1 MTEKNDFY
9 IVPKFAWNDYGDS
22 GLVKSGRLIIT
33 KNFIFMLIEK
43 EDFGKSLNYD
53 PIKVDN
59 LLNVAEQ
66 IDLIDFEAE
75 MLDIIPNP
83 SIFKVENLEYLE
95 LTNSFI
101 AGGMAFKR
109 KSDQDGISFEI
120 PKRSVRKEVVEFC
133 KDIVK

>member
-101 AGGMAFKR
+101 A
-109 KSDQDGISFEI
+109 
-120 PKRSVRKEVVEFC
+120 
-133 KDIVK
+133 

>member
-59 LLNVAEQ
+59 LINVAERV
-66 IDLIDFEAE
+66 DVIDFETE
-75 MLDIIPNP
+75 LLDIIPNP
-83 SIFKVENLEYLE
+83 SIFKIENLEYFE
-95 LTNSFI
+95 VTNSFI

>member
-1 MTEKNDFY
+1 MKKDVDY
-9 IVPKFAWNDYGDS
+9 MLVPKFAWNDYVDS

-33 KNFIFMLIEK
+33 KNFIFR
-43 EDFGKSLNYD
+43 KSLNYD
-53 PIKVDN
+53 PIKVEN

-66 IDLIDFEAE
+66 VDVIDFETE
-75 MLDIIPNP
+75 LLDIIPNP
-83 SIFKVENLEYLE
+83 SIFKIENLEYLE
-95 LTNSFI
+95 VTNSFI

-109 KSDQDGISFEI
+109 KSDQDGVSFEI